1 MLRHSCAGAVAC
13 VALVSAAHA
22 ADMQPVLKAPAAV
35 EQQATGYVEVYSGW
49 ASTRATE
56 TECILGRCGQDGTS
70 RFNGWVLGGAGRG
83 NYWITRDV
91 SVQVDAQAEGTSYD
105 ATRSSDRFSTHSYL
119 VGGHWSWRNPQ
130 QNLFGL
136 FAAAGDAGSGGFF
149 TGSQRHGL
157 IGGEAQWYWSQ
168 FTLYAQVG
176 YDSTLGNIGANEIDN
191 VHAWFIRGTGRYFV
205 NPNFLIEGTVM
216 YANGDID
223 SNPGFPSLGF
233 QTWTWQAKAEWRLPT
248 APFSVFAKYQG
259 SETRIDL
266 ASNFFGFDKVTDHR
280 VLLGLKLHMGDRTL
294 QQTDRAGA
302 TLDII
307 SPLANP
313 TSPLM
318 FGATP
323 DARL

>member
-1 MLRHSCAGAVAC
+1 MS
-13 VALVSAAHA
+13 
-22 ADMQPVLKAPAAV
+22 
-35 EQQATGYVEVYSGW
+35 
-49 ASTRATE
+49 
-56 TECILGRCGQDGTS
+56 
-70 RFNGWVLGGAGRG
+70 
-83 NYWITRDV
+83 RDV

-105 ATRSSDRFSTHSYL
+105 VSGGGHVSTHSYL

-136 FAAAGDAGSGGFF
+136 FGGVGDAGGAGVSI
-149 TGSQRHGL
+149 RHGL
-157 IGGEAQWYWSQ
+157 IGGEAQWYWNQ

-176 YDSTLGNIGANEIDN
+176 YDTTLSSINLLDSAN
-191 VHAWFIRGTGRYFV
+191 AWFVRGTGRYFV

-216 YANGDID
+216 YANGHID
-223 SNPGFPSLGF
+223 VSTGDPSTGF
-233 QTWTWQAKAEWRLPT
+233 QTWSWQAKAEWRLPT

-259 SETRIDL
+259 SETRYGGSDFF
-266 ASNFFGFDKVTDHR
+266 NFTSAKVTDNR

-302 TLDII
+302 TLDIV

-318 FGATP
+318 FSP
-323 DARL
+323 FN